1 MGHNTSC
8 IRKRSRHRDRYKRL
22 FQNLSIRNKLFVI
35 LFLIVFISLAI
46 SLSIMDITF
55 NIYNELLYRQAAQV
69 LNLSSASIEEYLKRV
84 EKLSY
89 NIATSEGIQKCA
101 YMIKY
106 TKSDYEKN
114 NYIKELSN
122 QLIKYSLTENN
133 LPSISF
139 FDGHKDQ
146 LNRGSSPKDY
156 TDKDVNDIIHQALSA
171 EGRDVIIPSVDDK
184 NTVLIARMIRRVDAL
199 SLEYIGTIVIKCD
212 LDGEIGSYLLEVEN
226 NHPELAV
233 LHNKGFIYKS
243 QSLYENEL
251 RNLFYKEASGYDI
264 RVLNGKKYFIAHN
277 ISDYTGWIYIST
289 TPYESIFRKVIIMRT
304 IVFLY
309 FFLLFVLSLFIGVK
323 LAMSFTKPLEQLTRK
338 MKQVENGYFNIE
350 WNEAENY
357 ELQDEISQLNKDFR
371 IMINKID
378 TLISEDYVKQL
389 LIKDTQLMA
398 LQAQINPHFLY
409 NTLESINWLAKL
421 NQQRDI
427 SKMAEALGVLMRGA
441 ISSKER
447 LVPLR
452 EEIKFLESYITIQKI
467 RYEDRL
473 DFIIDMDESLEEY
486 KVPKLILQPL
496 VENAIHYG
504 LEKMLSA
511 CVIEVK
517 ILLITDYFI
526 ISVQDNGPGIE
537 PETLSKIKN
546 WDIQPNGL
554 GIGLKNIHER
564 IRLVFGEK
572 YGIEVFSET
581 GTGTR
586 VQIRI
591 PYDAEGQNV

>member
-1 MGHNTSC
+1 MN
-8 IRKRSRHRDRYKRL
+8 RYKKL
-22 FQNLSIRNKLFVI
+22 FMNLSIRNKLFVI

-46 SLSIMDITF
+46 SLSVMDITF

-69 LNLSSASIEEYLKRV
+69 LNLSSANVEEYLKRI

-89 NIATSEGIQKCA
+89 NIATSEEIQKCV

-106 TKSDYEKN
+106 AESDYDKN
-114 NYIKELSN
+114 NYLKELSN
-122 QLIKYSLTENN
+122 QLIKYSLAENN
-133 LPSISF
+133 IPSISF
-139 FDGHKDQ
+139 FDNNKNQ

-156 TDKDVNDIIHQALSA
+156 TTGDMNDIIQKAVSA
-171 EGRDVIIPSVDDK
+171 EGRDVVIPSVDDK
-184 NTVLIARMIRRVDAL
+184 NTILIARMIRRVDTL
-199 SLEYIGTIVIKCD
+199 SLEYMGTIVIKCD

-226 NHPELAV
+226 NYPELAV
-233 LHNKGFIYKS
+233 LHNDGFIYKS
-243 QSLYENEL
+243 EALYENEL
-251 RNLFYKEASGYDI
+251 RNLLYKEASGYDI

-277 ISDYTGWIYIST
+277 ISDDTGWIYISI

-304 IVFLY
+304 IVFLF
-309 FFLLFVLSLFIGVK
+309 FFLLFVLSLFLGVK

-338 MKQVENGYFNIE
+338 MKQVENGYFKIE

-378 TLISEDYVKQL
+378 TLIREDYVKQL

-409 NTLESINWLAKL
+409 NTLESINWLAKS
-421 NQQRDI
+421 NQQQDI
-427 SKMAEALGVLMRGA
+427 SKMAEALGILMRGA
-441 ISSKER
+441 ISSKDR

-452 EEIKFLESYITIQKI
+452 EEIIFLESYVTIQKI

-473 DFIIDMDESLEEY
+473 DFLIDMDESIKEY

-496 VENAIHYG
+496 VENAIQYG
-504 LEKMLSA
+504 LEKMLST
-511 CVIEVK
+511 CVIKVEN
-517 ILLITDYFI
+517 LQETDYFI

-537 PETLSKIKN
+537 PETLCRIKN

-586 VQIRI
+586 VQIRM
-591 PYDAEGQNV
+591 PYDAEEQNV